1 VVAVTRWL
9 HAVEPLIWPIFGA
22 GFFAVAFVFPSFAA
36 VVGLCDLAGWLP
48 ADALS
53 FERVLGFAATPLG
66 RLVLAGAIVLPLWN
80 GAFHL
85 RHTAMDLLGTS
96 SDRFV
101 GPVLYT
107 VAALGS
113 LAAGVVIWGL

>member
-1 VVAVTRWL
+1 MTRWL
-9 HAVEPLIWPIFGA
+9 HVIEPLIWPIFGA

-36 VVGLCDLAGWLP
+36 VVGLCDVAGWLA

-53 FERVLGFAATPLG
+53 FERAIGFATTPLG
-66 RLVLAGAIVLPLWN
+66 RLVLAGAIVFPLWN

-85 RHTAMDLLGTS
+85 RHTAMDLFGTS
-96 SDRFV
+96 SDRLV
-101 GPVLYT
+101 GPVLYA

-113 LAAGVVIWGL
+113 LAAGAAIWCL

>member
-1 VVAVTRWL
+1 VTRWL
-9 HAVEPLIWPIFGA
+9 HAIEPLIWPIFGA

-36 VVGLCDLAGWLP
+36 VAGLCDVAGWLP
-48 ADALS
+48 VDALS
-53 FERVLGFAATPLG
+53 FERAIGFVTTPLG
-66 RLVLAGAIVLPLWN
+66 HLVVAGATVLPLWN

-96 SDRFV
+96 SDRLV
-101 GPVLYT
+101 GPVLYA

-113 LAAGVVIWGL
+113 LAAGAAIWRS

>member
-1 VVAVTRWL
+1 MTRWL
-9 HAVEPLIWPIFGA
+9 HAIEPLVWPIFGA
-22 GFFAVAFVFPSFAA
+22 GFFAVAFVFPGFAA

-53 FERVLGFAATPLG
+53 FERAIGFATTPTG

-85 RHTAMDLLGTS
+85 RHTAMDLLVTG

-113 LAAGVVIWGL
+113 LAAAAAIWRL

>member
-1 VVAVTRWL
+1 MTRWL
-9 HAVEPLIWPIFGA
+9 HAIEPLVWPIFGA

-48 ADALS
+48 ADALG
-53 FERVLGFAATPLG
+53 FERVIGFAATPLG

-85 RHTAMDLLGTS
+85 RHTTMDLLGTS

-101 GPVLYT
+101 GPVLY
-107 VAALGS
+107 VIAALGS
-113 LAAGVVIWGL
+113 LAAGAAIWRL